1 MSIFNAEHKYP
12 VIIGNLRVPMLFSF
26 SQNPN
31 SITITMDKEFNQTQ
45 TLGGYTFEHWG
56 KKPII
61 LRGEVTIRKF
71 NDLGGFVGVYRENN
85 KYDLSRKY
93 GADPIIVPEY
103 VTLRTLFDIDQKRL
117 STHLNNITKKNF
129 SSAVSKE
136 KEKSVNTAASAET
149 PDTVKVTLS
158 KLLDKVSF
166 STKTGSFLGLDK
178 NWYNNISDTFIYYKD
193 TIYSGFFQRMQT
205 IDAGDNPFVL
215 KVTFEFVVTSTS
227 YDWITDWL
235 FASGNDVA
243 KLTTLAWGTATTVS
257 VAGKL
262 FNSFLGNESDKNITG
277 VKG

>member
-1 MSIFNAEHKYP
+1 MSIFNSEHKYP
-12 VIIGNLRVPMLFSF
+12 VIIGNLRVPMLFTF

-56 KKPII
+56 KKPMI

-71 NDLGGFVGVYRENN
+71 NDLDGFVGSYRDNR
-85 KYDLSRKY
+85 KYDLSRKN

-117 STHLNNITKKNF
+117 STYVNDVTKKNF
-129 SSAVSKE
+129 TSAVTKE
-136 KEKSVNTAASAET
+136 KDKKVNTAASGET
-149 PDTVKVTLS
+149 PEVATTIS
-158 KLLDKVSF
+158 KLLNKTSF
-166 STKTGSFLGLDK
+166 STVTSGFWNDK
-178 NWYNNISDTFIYYKD
+178 QNWYNNLSDTFIYYKD

-205 IDAGDNPFVL
+205 TDSGEQPFVL
-215 KVTFEFVVTSTS
+215 KVSFEFVVTSTS

-235 FASGNDVA
+235 FASDQAVA
-243 KLTTLAWGTATTVS
+243 KLTTLAWGTASTVS

-262 FNSFLGNESDKNITG
+262 FNSFLGNDSSENITG

>member
-1 MSIFNAEHKYP
+1 MANFFNSEHKYP

-31 SITITMDKEFNQTQ
+31 DIVITMDKEYNQTQ

-56 KKPII
+56 KKPVI
-61 LRGEVTIRKF
+61 LRGSVTIRKF
-71 NDLGGFVGVYRENN
+71 NDVGGFIGNYRENN
-85 KYDLSRKY
+85 KYTLSRSH

-117 STHLNNITKKNF
+117 STKINDWTSKNKTASATKVIMNNKTT
-129 SSAVSKE
+129 
-136 KEKSVNTAASAET
+136 NTAASAEAT
-149 PDTVKVTLS
+149 QSTTIISDLS
-158 KLLDKVSF
+158 DKILEFVPQGTF
-166 STKTGSFLGLDK
+166 TKD
-178 NWYNNISDTFIYYKD
+178 WYNNLSDTFIYYKD

-205 IDAGDNPFVL
+205 TDKGDDPFVL
-215 KVTFEFVVTSTS
+215 KVSFEFVVTSTS

-235 FASGNDVA
+235 FASDNEVA
-243 KLTTLAWGTATTVS
+243 KWVSLAWGTASTVS

-262 FNSFLGNESDKNITG
+262 FNSFLGNDNTETITG